1 MRIFRIPFPRN
12 TSGGLLLKLCFFQKL
27 DRRLK
32 QWLEVNSCLSKS
44 FYAKNCKKKKEK
56 EREAHS
62 EPSPLF
68 SPKIL
73 PYNAFLGYK
82 LQNSSRNNTVCLEQ
96 HLESS
101 KTYKAEF
108 FAKIVHCWKRFTVFG
123 KSSTLD
129 IWLGSEYTSL
139 VLNLKRHP
147 QADLGLL
154 QHPRWSAL
162 W

>member
-1 MRIFRIPFPRN
+1 MAR
-12 TSGGLLLKLCFFQKL
+12 GKQLLKQKFL
-27 DRRLK
+27 RKKL
-32 QWLEVNSCLSKS
+32 Q
-44 FYAKNCKKKKEK
+44 KKKKEK

-108 FAKIVHCWKRFTVFG
+108 FAKIVHC
-123 KSSTLD
+123 
-129 IWLGSEYTSL
+129 
-139 VLNLKRHP
+139 
-147 QADLGLL
+147 
-154 QHPRWSAL
+154 
-162 W
+162 